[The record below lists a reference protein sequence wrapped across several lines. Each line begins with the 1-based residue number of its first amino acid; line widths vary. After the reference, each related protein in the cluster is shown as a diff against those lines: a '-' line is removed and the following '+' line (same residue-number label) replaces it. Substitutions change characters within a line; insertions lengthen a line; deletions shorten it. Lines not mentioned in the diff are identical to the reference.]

1 MAESCLYSLI
11 KSVEDGT
18 VTVSTLKLLKQHS
31 KQYFKLGEIH
41 QTNQDVAR
49 NVELYYS
56 QRNNE
61 MDAFFKLRDQL
72 ECFIGFSN
80 VFSSGISTI
89 FSVFQNNTNNIFV
102 RISCVSRDAWS
113 PHTTCIFKCQLYNV
127 Q

>member
-1 MAESCLYSLI
+1 MTMAESCLYSLI

-41 QTNQDVAR
+41 QANQDVAR
-49 NVELYYS
+49 NVELYFS
-56 QRNNE
+56 QRIYE
-61 MDAFFKLRDQL
+61 LDAFFKLRDQL

-89 FSVFQNNTNNIFV
+89 FSFFQNYSNNIFV
-102 RISCVSRDAWS
+102 RIFLGMHDRLIRS
-113 PHTTCIFKCQLYNV
+113 K
-127 Q
+127 